1 MQVATVFGAQLPKT
15 AGIYMKVFYRYLN
28 LG

>member
-1 MQVATVFGAQLPKT
+1 MQVASVFGAQLPET

-28 LG
+28 LC